1 MKSLCLIAV
10 ALVAMVSLFLPTHS
24 PAQTVKIAPDPLV
37 EALHRSAQAAPKA
50 PAVSR
55 TPVFEPPRP
64 ELDPIKQAQVMA
76 AAETAFPNLSADLEN
91 ADLFRRALDD
101 PSMRGKLRGL
111 LAEHEFQRQR
121 EGEGWKP
128 TAKRNAPQNDF
139 WRRVNGKL
147 EGAQVKTHADWKE
160 YLRSM
165 KKDDKAEHFVIPD
178 DHYELVYRDL
188 EERRVGALRGAERE
202 AVGGNIE
209 RQAAFAQK
217 AADYAHEQTRLKK
230 LGRTFRE
237 LDGALEST
245 GRYWRVIAPAMRRA
259 GKAVAFIGVALN
271 VMDGVVAVQEL
282 ASGKS
287 RVTDVAKHASK
298 AAIGWLA
305 TDGAIKALAA
315 TEVLADT
322 GVGVPIVASIVIG
335 AAVYWVVDWGIDA
348 TARSIATVQLTAEE
362 IRRLY
367 PANYR
372 GLRPDPQWRKILEA
386 MAKSN

>member
-1 MKSLCLIAV
+1 MKSLRLIAL
-10 ALVAMVSLFLPTHS
+10 ALLSLLGLFLPRS
-24 PAQTVKIAPDPLV
+24 PAQTLKIASDPLA
-37 EALHRSAQAAPKA
+37 EALHRPAQAAPKA

-76 AAETAFPNLSADLEN
+76 AAETAFPKLSADLEN
-91 ADLFRRALDD
+91 ADLFRRALGD
-101 PSMRGKLRGL
+101 PSMRGNLRGR

-128 TAKRNAPQNDF
+128 HVNKIDQQVDF
-139 WRRVNGKL
+139 ERHVNGKL
-147 EGAQVKTHADWKE
+147 ERAQVKTHDNWKK

-165 KKDDKAEHFVIPD
+165 NEDHEAERFVIPD
-178 DHYELVYRDL
+178 DHYELVYKDL
-188 EERRVGALRGAERE
+188 EERRIGALRGAQRE
-202 AVGGNIE
+202 AALGNIE
-209 RQAAFAQK
+209 QQAAFVQK
-217 AADYAHEQTRLKK
+217 AADYAHKKSRLTK
-230 LGRTFRE
+230 LGRTFGE

-259 GKAVAFIGVALN
+259 GKAVAFIGIALN
-271 VMDGVVAVQEL
+271 VMDGAVAVQEL
-282 ASGKS
+282 ASGKA
-287 RVTDVAKHASK
+287 RVADVAKHASK

-305 TDGAIKALAA
+305 TDGAVKVLIA

-335 AAVYWVVDWGIDA
+335 AAVYWVVDLGIDA
-348 TARSIATVQLTAEE
+348 TARSIATAQLTTEE
-362 IRRLY
+362 IKRLY
-367 PANYR
+367 PPNHR

-386 MAKSN
+386 MGKSS